1 MLEYIKLYFQRKSVD
16 KLIKE
21 FNVVKVG
28 NGYIDCIVPEK
39 IDSFIDELTK
49 IGVFVTDISW
59 WCHCTLSNKKLYGC
73 PHGMGGPQSDV
84 YAGFFSELNYITE
97 VHNGNKDAK
106 RIIHEEI
113 KKESWYSPCLVP
125 GLWLSIDKYFLKRG
139 RQ

>member
-1 MLEYIKLYFQRKSVD
+1 MLKYIKLYFQRKSVD

-49 IGVFVTDISW
+49 IDVFVTDISW
-59 WCHCTLSNKKLYGC
+59 WCHCTQYNKKLYGC
-73 PHGMGGPQSDV
+73 PHGMGGPQSEV
-84 YAGFFSELNYITE
+84 NAGFFSELNNITE
-97 VHNGNKDAK
+97 VHNGNEDAK
-106 RIIHEEI
+106 RIIHEEV